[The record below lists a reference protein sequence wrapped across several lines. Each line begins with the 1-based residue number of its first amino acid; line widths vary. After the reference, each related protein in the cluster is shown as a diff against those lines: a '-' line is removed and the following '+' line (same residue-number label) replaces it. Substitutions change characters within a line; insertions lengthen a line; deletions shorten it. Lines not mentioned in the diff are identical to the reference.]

1 MRVCVCVLPVPCE
14 ENMKKVGVRRVNR
27 YDESIDTYTEFFK
40 PYELTSFD
48 DTFCIAMTNSAREL
62 MPKTVG
68 VDPSP
73 FTVRKPEE
81 TGKSA
86 VIGAKS
92 SKEETV
98 VQRKT
103 AASAPPPP
111 SEEQI
116 SSSSEDDSED
126 DRDDDGS
133 VSQRSTPVK
142 LLTESGE
149 SVRTQEDFLQQSM
162 RETYGLNLAALPAEE
177 DMLIYERF
185 AYLGQNQHKLE
196 RTEPSVLEN
205 AINVGILSSVVA
217 SRSRVLLTHPSA
229 L

>member
-1 MRVCVCVLPVPCE
+1 
-14 ENMKKVGVRRVNR
+14 MKKVGVRRVNR

-86 VIGAKS
+86 VIG
-92 SKEETV
+92 
-98 VQRKT
+98 
-103 AASAPPPP
+103 
-111 SEEQI
+111 EEQI

-142 LLTESGE
+142 LLAESGE
-149 SVRTQEDFLQQSM
+149 SLRTQEDFLQQSM
-162 RETYGLNLAALPAEE
+162 RETYGLNLAVFPAEE

-196 RTEPSVLEN
+196 RTEPSALEN
-205 AINVGILSSVVA
+205 AIN
-217 SRSRVLLTHPSA
+217 
-229 L
+229 